1 LLLLPAQVGKATVP
15 DSRFDNIGWA
25 LLTTFQL
32 VTTENWNNVM
42 YSGMAAT
49 SPAAALWFI
58 AAIIIGNYVLLNLFL
73 AVLLENFGSG
83 SGSPSTSGN
92 GGIIRSNSS
101 GSTLAAAAKAALLL
115 SWMKDL
121 LETSWI
127 AKLVNG
133 PNSHNRVHALARG
146 SGTRSGEDWG
156 DSPVLDSPRLHDA
169 AAPAFIKT
177 AAMHAASADASVHLS
192 TVSVTKGRSHA
203 ASALKQAELEV
214 EPSAWSAQGSFTLGT
229 LISPRGMPD
238 SRRYVAAACVHTQTA
253 IQSAAPCVGM
263 SACLLPKHGCTYW
276 HKRFLQLKVL
286 YSAWLCRFAALVAP
300 PREPSQLAVPGSSPG
315 SFTAKFAVARSGGS
329 VPRFSRLAGVPV
341 NSGFGVEASG
351 GSYSAALLQ
360 GNLKLLLERNS
371 AAANGL
377 TAAVPPCAAAPAPG
391 LPVVSFSSGSML
403 PQEQQRGVLNARGSL
418 FGGAAAAAGVKSAGG
433 RSGNLGASGYWVSVV
448 YAKAAC
454 NLQSMARHSAAD

>member
-1 LLLLPAQVGKATVP
+1 MLLLPAQVGKATVP

-92 GGIIRSNSS
+92 GGISRSNSS
-101 GSTLAAAAKAALLL
+101 GSTLAAAAQAALML

-127 AKLVNG
+127 ARLVNG
-133 PNSHNRVHALARG
+133 PNSHNKVHALACG
-146 SGTRSGEDWG
+146 SGTRSGENWG
-156 DSPVLDSPRLHDA
+156 DTATLQDETPRLHDA
-169 AAPAFIKT
+169 PVPAFIKASST
-177 AAMHAASADASVHLS
+177 APVQGSAHAAGADASVHLS

-229 LISPRGMPD
+229 PISPRGMPD
-238 SRRYVAAACVHTQTA
+238 TRRYVAAAWVVCPYTD
-253 IQSAAPCVGM
+253 
-263 SACLLPKHGCTYW
+263 
-276 HKRFLQLKVL
+276 
-286 YSAWLCRFAALVAP
+286 
-300 PREPSQLAVPGSSPG
+300 
-315 SFTAKFAVARSGGS
+315 GGS
-329 VPRFSRLAGVPV
+329 V
-341 NSGFGVEASG
+341 
-351 GSYSAALLQ
+351 
-360 GNLKLLLERNS
+360 
-371 AAANGL
+371 
-377 TAAVPPCAAAPAPG
+377 C
-391 LPVVSFSSGSML
+391 
-403 PQEQQRGVLNARGSL
+403 QR
-418 FGGAAAAAGVKSAGG
+418 
-433 RSGNLGASGYWVSVV
+433 SV
-448 YAKAAC
+448 
-454 NLQSMARHSAAD
+454 